1 MEFTISRTKRSYEFN
16 MKESHYHTHYELYYL
31 VSGHSKIF
39 INHTLH
45 YIEPGDIILITPGEI
60 HRTTY
65 HSSPVNE
72 RVTLYFGHEYLGA
85 LTEVCG
91 KEMTDY
97 LFRNSKV
104 SVPPGRHRY
113 VEELIQ
119 KMEYESAFQD
129 GYSQL
134 MKRNYLYEMLVFLSR
149 CQEAEPEQAKLLVAE
164 AAIEEAAEYI
174 YTNYKSQVTL
184 EEVAEMIH
192 MSPAY
197 FSRKF
202 KLVTGFGFK
211 EYLTNIRI
219 REAASLL
226 LNTNKSITM
235 IAMECG
241 FGDGNYFGDA
251 FKKVKGVPP
260 RVFRK
265 MQGTGQ
271 QK

>member
-1 MEFTISRTKRSYEFN
+1 MEFTISRTKRTHDFH
-16 MKESHYHTHYELYYL
+16 MADSHWHTHYEVYYL
-31 VSGHSKIF
+31 ISGHSKIF

-45 YIEPGDIILITPGEI
+45 YLEPGDAVLIAPGEI

-72 RVTLYFGHEYLGA
+72 RVTLNFDTEYLA
-85 LTEVCG
+85 SMSDLCG
-91 KEMTDY
+91 SQMMDY
-97 LFRNSKV
+97 IFRNSKV
-104 SVPPGRHRY
+104 VIPHGRHGY
-113 VEELIQ
+113 MEEMIQ
-119 KMEYESAFQD
+119 KMEDEEMLQD

-134 MKRNYLYEMLVFLSR
+134 MKRNYLYEFLVFLSR
-149 CQEAEPEQAKLLVAE
+149 CQEEKPEKGKLMVAE

-174 YTNYKSQVTL
+174 YHNYASPVTL

-202 KLVTGFGFK
+202 KLITGFGFK

-219 REAASLL
+219 REASGLL
-226 LNTNKSITM
+226 LNTNKTVTE
-235 IAMECG
+235 IALECG

-260 RVFRK
+260 RVFRR
-265 MQGTGQ
+265 MQG
-271 QK
+271 KR